1 MFPTLGYLI
10 NYFLGTSI
18 TLGFPTFGFIV
29 AMSFLSAAFVLK
41 SEIIRKE
48 KLGIFKSVYYK
59 ETIGA
64 PASLGELLYNVIF
77 GFILGAKLGLLIT
90 DSQTF
95 LAHPQ
100 QAIISTQGNLL
111 FGIIGA
117 IALTAYVYWDKKR
130 KALPT
135 PKVEDKKLSAGE
147 LVVNITMIAALSG
160 ISGAKLFHLLEYWDE
175 FMAAPMEQLLSFAG
189 LTFYGGLICGFLAV
203 GYYCRKKGLGFVH
216 VCDSAAPALILAYGI
231 GRLGCQLA
239 GDGDWGVI
247 NSAYRYD
254 YNTKSYVEV
263 PADRIE
269 TDKAIYAE
277 YYNMTFG
284 SVENA
289 HHLYYKKPAF
299 LSFLPDVAFAQ
310 SYPNNV
316 NNDGIYIAGC
326 EGEYCARLPLPVIP
340 TPIYE
345 TSMAVLI
352 FLILWSL
359 RRKFKRPGLMFSVYL
374 IFNGLERFTIEQ
386 FRVNSEYNILG
397 GVTQAEIIS
406 FTLIAIGILGIFL
419 TKKFQSTLE
428 KI

>member
-10 NYFLGTSI
+10 NYFLGTSLTI
-18 TLGFPTFGFIV
+18 GFPTFGFIV
-29 AMSFLSAAFVLK
+29 ALSFISAAFVLQ

-64 PASLGELLYNVIF
+64 PASMGELLYNVVF
-77 GFILGAKLGLLIT
+77 GFILGAKVGLLLT
-90 DSQTF
+90 DSAAF

-100 QAIISTQGNLL
+100 QAILSTQGNLL

-117 IALTAYVYWDKKR
+117 IAMTAYVYWDKKKKQLHPPR
-130 KALPT
+130 
-135 PKVEDKKLSAGE
+135 VEEKKLGAGE
-147 LVVNITMIAALSG
+147 LVVNITMIAALVG
-160 ISGAKLFHLLEYWDE
+160 LSGAKIFHLFEYWDD
-175 FMAAPMEQLLSFAG
+175 FMAAPMEQLFSFAG

-203 GYYCRKKGLGFVH
+203 GYYCRKKGLSFVH
-216 VCDSAAPALILAYGI
+216 ICDSAAPALILAYGI

-254 YNTKSYVEV
+254 TKTKSYVEV
-263 PADRIE
+263 PADQIHA
-269 TDKAIYAE
+269 DKEIYAE
-277 YYNMTFG
+277 YYNMSFG
-284 SVENA
+284 SIENA
-289 HHLYYKKPAF
+289 PHLYYKKPDF
-299 LSFLPDVAFAQ
+299 LSFLPDEAFAQ
-310 SYPNNV
+310 TYPNNV
-316 NNDGIYIAGC
+316 NGDGVYISGC
-326 EGEYCARLPLPVIP
+326 EGDYCARLPLPVIP

-345 TSMAVLI
+345 TAMAILI
-352 FLILWSL
+352 FLILWAI
-359 RRKFKRPGLMFSVYL
+359 RKKLKRPGLMFSIYL

-406 FTLIAIGILGIFL
+406 FVLIAIGILGIFL
-419 TKKFQSTLE
+419 TKKFQTTLE

>member
-1 MFPTLGYLI
+1 
-10 NYFLGTSI
+10 
-18 TLGFPTFGFIV
+18 
-29 AMSFLSAAFVLK
+29 
-41 SEIIRKE
+41 
-48 KLGIFKSVYYK
+48 
-59 ETIGA
+59 
-64 PASLGELLYNVIF
+64 YNVIF

-299 LSFLPDVAFAQ
+299 L
-310 SYPNNV
+310 
-316 NNDGIYIAGC
+316 
-326 EGEYCARLPLPVIP
+326 
-340 TPIYE
+340 
-345 TSMAVLI
+345 
-352 FLILWSL
+352 
-359 RRKFKRPGLMFSVYL
+359 
-374 IFNGLERFTIEQ
+374 
-386 FRVNSEYNILG
+386 
-397 GVTQAEIIS
+397 
-406 FTLIAIGILGIFL
+406 
-419 TKKFQSTLE
+419 
-428 KI
+428 